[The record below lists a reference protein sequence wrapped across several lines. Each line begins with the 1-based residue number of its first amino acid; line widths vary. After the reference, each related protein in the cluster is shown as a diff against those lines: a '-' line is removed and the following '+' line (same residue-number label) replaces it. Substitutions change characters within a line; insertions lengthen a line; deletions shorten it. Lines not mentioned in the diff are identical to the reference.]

1 MIDKIDRFIY
11 GPRFL
16 FAHILV
22 SVVGILIGVIVS
34 VITNINVI
42 NILNLIDENTVAIS
56 AELAGFEFAGMS
68 IFISLSGNKKLEVI
82 KSTGQEGIIYK
93 IIIISIV
100 CFLISVILMLFSIN
114 VLENLN
120 LTSNIIATWFAC
132 IVDWISLYALLLGYI
147 SFISSL
153 RFISWVMK

>member
-1 MIDKIDRFIY
+1 MIDKIDRFMY
-11 GPRFL
+11 GTHFL
-16 FAHILV
+16 FAHVLISFIV
-22 SVVGILIGVIVS
+22 ILIGIIVS
-34 VITNINVI
+34 AITNISVI
-42 NILNLIDENTVAIS
+42 NILNLIDENTVSIS

-100 CFLISVILMLFSIN
+100 CFVISVILMLFSIN
-114 VLENLN
+114 VLQTLN
-120 LTSNIIATWFAC
+120 LTSKIVAMWLRY
-132 IVDWISLYALLLGYI
+132 IVDWGSLYALLLGYI

>member
-11 GPRFL
+11 GPHFL

-22 SVVGILIGVIVS
+22 SIIVILIGVMVS
-34 VITNINVI
+34 AITNISVI

-82 KSTGQEGIIYK
+82 KATGQEGIIYK

-114 VLENLN
+114 VLQTLN
-120 LTSNIIATWFAC
+120 LTSKIVATWFSY
-132 IVDWISLYALLLGYI
+132 IVDWTSLYALLLGYI